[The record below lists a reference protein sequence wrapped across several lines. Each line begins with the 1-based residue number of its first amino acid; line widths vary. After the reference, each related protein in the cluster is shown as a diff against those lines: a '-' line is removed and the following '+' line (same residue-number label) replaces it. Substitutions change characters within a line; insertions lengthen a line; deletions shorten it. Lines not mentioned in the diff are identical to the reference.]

1 VCVYIYVCVC
11 VCVCV
16 WRGGVRGVM
25 LVLLISAR
33 EGKTFAP
40 NTEAHKRTCKQEK
53 NKNSHTRS
61 PVCQIR
67 VCILE
72 AQANIA
78 KTSEAT
84 EHTKQMETFDKV
96 FISHIDALAL
106 LRANI
111 ITVPPSPRNKLAL
124 GIWVF
129 FFFCVFC

>member
-1 VCVYIYVCVC
+1 
-11 VCVCV
+11 
-16 WRGGVRGVM
+16 
-25 LVLLISAR
+25 
-33 EGKTFAP
+33 
-40 NTEAHKRTCKQEK
+40 
-53 NKNSHTRS
+53 
-61 PVCQIR
+61 

-84 EHTKQMETFDKV
+84 EHTKQMDTFVKV

-124 GIWVF
+124 GMLGVF
-129 FFFCVFC
+129 LFFVCFVEINSYPPSVRVRGK